1 MHLTNSKISL
11 LAFDLDGT
19 LLNDSVEI
27 GESTLRAINSVQEKG
42 VKVAICSGRIS
53 LMQDVF
59 ISLLGI
65 EGPNV
70 ACNGALIVNSV
81 DNSVLYS
88 HPLEG
93 DVLDRLCAFFCQ
105 EELHVSLQ
113 TLTMLY
119 YTKGNPKVFRLPY
132 YDRVAAKHG
141 LPGVPLQFLE
151 QDYSNFDRSPA
162 YKALIYVPEV
172 DKRRRVI
179 DYLET
184 EPELAYTFSEEDLFE
199 VMLKGVDKGRGLEQ
213 VAQYYGIPLE
223 EVCAFG
229 DFDNDIPMFERAGTS
244 VAMGNANANLKAR
257 ATFVTATNDN
267 DGVAKAI
274 EVLKDCF

>member
-1 MHLTNSKISL
+1 
-11 LAFDLDGT
+11 
-19 LLNDSVEI
+19 
-27 GESTLRAINSVQEKG
+27 
-42 VKVAICSGRIS
+42 
-53 LMQDVF
+53 
-59 ISLLGI
+59 
-65 EGPNV
+65 
-70 ACNGALIVNSV
+70 
-81 DNSVLYS
+81 
-88 HPLEG
+88 
-93 DVLDRLCAFFCQ
+93 
-105 EELHVSLQ
+105 
-113 TLTMLY
+113 
-119 YTKGNPKVFRLPY
+119 
-132 YDRVAAKHG
+132 
-141 LPGVPLQFLE
+141 
-151 QDYSNFDRSPA
+151 
-162 YKALIYVPEV
+162 
-172 DKRRRVI
+172 VI